1 MEAITTIPPSDAYPN
16 GSVVDVLEEG
26 YTYKSKV
33 LLVAR
38 VVVASE

>member
-1 MEAITTIPPSDAYPN
+1 MEAIATIPASENHPS
-16 GSVVDVLEEG
+16 GTVVDVLEQG

-33 LLVAR
+33 VVVAR

>member
-1 MEAITTIPPSDAYPN
+1 MEAIATIPPSEDFPN
-16 GSVVDVLEEG
+16 GTVVDVLERG

-33 LLVAR
+33 ILVAR